1 MYFSFSGHSRLPSVG
16 EEASG
21 LDDEVEP
28 TSESVSTSESE
39 DALQI
44 LSEGDP
50 LPVEDVEEAAFD
62 LPADDGNG
70 AKAEQVDLDD
80 SGVMAMTRALTTD
93 ADYSAVAISSHMKD
107 GVLSQSSSNDTLSSV
122 AQLPSPDHSQS
133 NLLATITDQHT
144 SSSSSSSSRP
154 YDLLGPSVSTGGSSA
169 TSLPTAAT
177 TDTTAEGIPVDSAG
191 NGSWLIRDGDFGDL
205 NDTLEVPLV
214 YLVRLLCKQFLL
226 TGYQYGLVSDRRVRV
241 SVKALTLSCVSYIL
255 ELYPKAFLV
264 KLHKSSP
271 EPGMLVQLTLFIV
284 FSNYYEKFSWT
295 LLSR

>member
-1 MYFSFSGHSRLPSVG
+1 MRSILQSISATRVIAFVYLFYKLRLICCGLIVSGHSRLPSVG

-50 LPVEDVEEAAFD
+50 LPVEDVEEAFD
-62 LPADDGNG
+62 LPADDVNG
-70 AKAEQVDLDD
+70 TKAEQVDSSD
-80 SGVMAMTRALTTD
+80 SGVMAVTRALTTD
-93 ADYSAVAISSHMKD
+93 AEYSSVAISSMKD
-107 GVLSQSSSNDTLSSV
+107 GVLSQSSSNDTLSSL

-133 NLLATITDQHT
+133 NLLAVTDQQA
-144 SSSSSSSSRP
+144 SSFSSRP
-154 YDLLGPSVSTGGSSA
+154 DDLGPTVANARVSTA
-169 TSLPTAAT
+169 SLPTAAIV
-177 TDTTAEGIPVDSAG
+177 DTEGIPADSAA
-191 NGSWLIRDGDFGDL
+191 NGSWLVREGDFGDL

-241 SVKALTLSCVSYIL
+241 SVKALALSCVSYIL
-255 ELYPKAFLV
+255 ELYPKAFLA

-271 EPGMLVQLTLFIV
+271 EPGMF
-284 FSNYYEKFSWT
+284 N
-295 LLSR
+295 